1 MKRFVLTTLLVL
13 AVSLIFANVIL
24 ADTVTDIDGNVY
36 QTVIIGSQVW
46 MAENL
51 KVTHY
56 SNGDSIPIVIVDS
69 ITWTGLTTGAACAFD
84 NDENNVGT
92 YGRMYN
98 WFAGT
103 DPRNLAPTGWH
114 VPTDSDWV
122 QLELF
127 LGMPADRVWGMGNRG
142 GYPVGAKLKEVGST
156 HWNCPNSGTTNETGF
171 TALPGGALDN
181 RPIFYSFR
189 TDALFWTSTQF
200 DPSPTAGWARDITC
214 NLSSIGRDAFAKD
227 YGASV
232 RCIRNAPVDI
242 GENDNPV
249 LPDGFQLTQNY
260 PNPFNPT
267 TAIEYNLP
275 MQSRVVLE
283 IFNILG
289 QKIRTLVDDEK
300 AAGSYRI
307 EWNGSDDAGNAVP
320 SGIYTYRLKAGDMV
334 WTRKMSLLK

>member
-1 MKRFVLTTLLVL
+1 MKQLVLITLLATAISL
-13 AVSLIFANVIL
+13 LFAVVIL

-36 QTVIIGSQVW
+36 QTVVIGNQVW

-69 ITWTGLTTGAACAFD
+69 ASWTGLTTGAACAFN
-84 NDENNVGT
+84 NDENNVST

-98 WFAGT
+98 WFAGA

-127 LGMPADRVWGMGNRG
+127 LGMPADRVWDMGNRG
-142 GYPVGAKLKEVGST
+142 GSPVGAKLKEVGSV

-171 TALPGGALDN
+171 TALPGGVLDN
-181 RPIFYSFR
+181 RPVFNSYR
-189 TDALFWTSTQF
+189 MDALFWTSTQF
-200 DPSPTAGWARDITC
+200 TLSPTAGWARSMTC
-214 NLSSIGRDAFAKD
+214 NLVSIARDPFGRD

-232 RCIRNAPVDI
+232 RCIRNAPAGVE
-242 GENDNPV
+242 ENGDSE
-249 LPDGFQLTQNY
+249 LPNGFQLTQNY

-267 TAIEYNLP
+267 TLIQFDLP
-275 MQSRVVLE
+275 KQSRVVLE

-289 QKIRTLVDDEK
+289 QKIRTLVDDQK
-300 AAGSYRI
+300 AAGLYRV
-307 EWNGSDDAGNAVP
+307 EWNGNDDSGNAVP
-320 SGIYTYRLKAGDMV
+320 SGIYTYRIKAGVMV
-334 WTRKMSLLK
+334 WTKKMSLLK